1 LYVSPVKL
9 NEVPCSGNN
18 FCIRLSG
25 RRAGIKEDHGLDINR
40 ASSQEGAL
48 IIYRIRR
55 YPDAVLQVP
64 ETATMEVAPQ
74 VVSPGAV
81 DFRYVEEHQPPS
93 PIPWAIPKSFRIAT
107 AQSAC
112 PACFGQPMETIP
124 VIAGLSFD
132 QILFLKA
139 LQLAEETVTV
149 SPALERICQVP
160 KGRTCE
166 RFASPEQHAQK
177 FLGFGFHQW
186 NPAIFRF
193 VMRQ

>member
-1 LYVSPVKL
+1 LCVSLVKL
-9 NEVPCSGNN
+9 NEVPCSGND

-40 ASSQEGAL
+40 SSSQEGAL

-74 VVSPGAV
+74 AVSPGAMG
-81 DFRYVEEHQPPS
+81 FRHVEEHQPPS
-93 PIPWAIPKSFRIAT
+93 AIPRAFPKSFRIAT
-107 AQSAC
+107 AQSTY
-112 PACFGQPMETIP
+112 PAGFGQPMETIP
-124 VIAGLSFD
+124 VIAELSFD
-132 QILFLKA
+132 QMLFLKA
-139 LQLAEETVTV
+139 LQLAGETITV
-149 SPALERICQVP
+149 SPTLERICQVP
-160 KGRTCE
+160 KGRACE

-177 FLGFGFHQW
+177 FLRFGFHQW
-186 NPAIFRF
+186 NPATFRF